1 MGIDVKYSNSAGGGN
16 ERLQG
21 TLGMTPIAGN
31 GMPIGHKGIMPPV
44 GPHISPDVRAALAD
58 FVPELSAGVRA
69 VADRK

>member
-21 TLGMTPIAGN
+21 ILGMTPIAG
-31 GMPIGHKGIMPPV
+31 GGIPSGHQGIVPPA
-44 GPHISPDVRAALAD
+44 GSRISPDVRAALAD